1 MKLHEIIKHNENET
15 TSILYEA
22 LHPYKKLLY
31 AYYSNEFYPSEPVL
45 MVTSVFNAAQ
55 YAKIVP
61 SEDFMQIVEDF
72 AKSRSEDI
80 EDIETD
86 IETINFN
93 STFLKNIL

>member
-22 LHPYKKLLY
+22 LHPYRKLLY

-45 MVTSVFNAAQ
+45 MVTDVFNAAQ
-55 YAKIVP
+55 YVKIVP
-61 SEDFMQIVEDF
+61 SEDFLQTVEDY
-72 AKSRSEDI
+72 ARTRSEDI

-93 STFLKNIL
+93 SKLLKDIL